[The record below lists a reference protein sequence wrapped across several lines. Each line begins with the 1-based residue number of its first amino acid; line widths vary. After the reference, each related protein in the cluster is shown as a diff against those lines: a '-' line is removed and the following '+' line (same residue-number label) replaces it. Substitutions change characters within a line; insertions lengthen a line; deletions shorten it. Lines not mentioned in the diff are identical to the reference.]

1 MKASGATAL
10 AVAATTVVATAVA
23 AGPMTAAA
31 TEAAAAATARYSP
44 HPRTAEQSDKPSSYS
59 NGCHGT
65 VEQTRPRACDYG
77 NTKGRRR
84 VLLLGDSQA
93 AQLQPALHEFGR
105 RNGVRVTVMTKSSCP
120 AANVS
125 IQVWKKNTAYRTCDS
140 WHRAVI
146 AGLRKHSFGRFDVA
160 VISSFGDYKVV
171 RPGTNRRLV
180 TSARNTAWRDGTA
193 TILAELR
200 RSARRVIVVRSSPT
214 LRQSTMSCLIRRY
227 PDGSGCTTPIA
238 EALFPATWQA
248 ENAAV
253 SRTAGATALDLSTPY
268 CAGGVCRPVAGKYLA
283 FRNSTHWGRTFSAK
297 VLSIQLGTAVKQQM
311 S

>member
-1 MKASGATAL
+1 MKAGGATAL
-10 AVAATTVVATAVA
+10 AAAATAAVVTAVA
-23 AGPMTAAA
+23 AAPATAAA
-31 TEAAAAATARYSP
+31 GTASYSP

-84 VLLLGDSQA
+84 VLLIGDSQA
-93 AQLQPALHEFGR
+93 AQLQPALHEYGR
-105 RNGVRVTVMTKSSCP
+105 RNGVRVTVITKSSCP

-125 IQVWKKNTAYRTCDS
+125 IQLWKKNVAYKACDS
-140 WHRAVI
+140 WHRTVI

-160 VISSFGDYKVV
+160 VISSFGDYQVV

-193 TILAELR
+193 RILAELR

-214 LRQSTMSCLIRRY
+214 LRPSTMSCLIRSY
-227 PDGSGCTTPIA
+227 PNGSGCTTPIT
-238 EALFPATWQA
+238 EALVPATWQA

-253 SRTAGATALDLSTPY
+253 SRTAGAAAVDLSTRY

-297 VLSIQLGTAVKQQM
+297 VLSIQLGAEVKRQM
-311 S
+311 P